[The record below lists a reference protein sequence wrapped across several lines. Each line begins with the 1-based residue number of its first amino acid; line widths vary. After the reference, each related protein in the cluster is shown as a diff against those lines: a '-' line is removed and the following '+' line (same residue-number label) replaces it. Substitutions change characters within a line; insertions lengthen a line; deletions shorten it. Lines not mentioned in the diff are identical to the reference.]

1 MSFKI
6 PRQTFKIFL
15 SQIKLYYSEYFK
27 QNSHIQGNETKN
39 NRFDFLKHGN
49 PSHRSISHALTHATT
64 HINLSRYSEGTFANN
79 FNF

>member
-1 MSFKI
+1 MGFKI

-27 QNSHIQGNETKN
+27 QSSHIQGNETKN
-39 NRFDFLKHGN
+39 NRFDFLKHEN
-49 PSHRSISHALTHATT
+49 SSHRSISDALTHTIT